1 VRLHIVIIIGI
12 DKNHR
17 CEPIINQFLQNMEDQ
32 KAKEFHENH
41 TGRFGKDFIR
51 EFIYGGID
59 GGVTT
64 FAVVAGATGAHFD
77 SVVII
82 ILGLANLVAD
92 GFSMSVGSYL
102 SVKSQFEKYR
112 KYQQYERWGIENIP
126 ETERRE
132 IRSVY
137 YDKGLRGKLLEKV
150 VEVIT
155 SDKEVWVE
163 EMMQGEFKMTPEK
176 NPPFKAGII
185 TFVSFILIGAIPLL
199 PFIIPEFSQWIGIT
213 PFVLTC
219 ILTGLAFVIIG
230 FTKSYINETSLSWAV
245 FETLLLGAVAA
256 VIAYFAGYFLESL
269 IVN

>member
-1 VRLHIVIIIGI
+1 MRLHIVIIIGT

-17 CEPIINQFLQNMEDQ
+17 CEPIINQYLQNMEDQ
-32 KAKEFHENH
+32 KAREFHDNH
-41 TGRFGKDFIR
+41 TGKSGKDFIR

-77 SVVII
+77 NVVII

-112 KYQQYERWGIENIP
+112 KFQQYERWGIENMP
-126 ETERRE
+126 ETERKE
-132 IRSVY
+132 IRSIY
-137 YDKGLRGKLLEKV
+137 FDKGLRGKLLERV

-163 EMMQGEFKMTPEK
+163 EMMQGEFQMTPEK
-176 NPPFKAGII
+176 NSPFKAGIV

-199 PFIIPEFSQWIGIT
+199 PFIIPESGQLIGVAPFS
-213 PFVLTC
+213 LTC
-219 ILTGLAFVIIG
+219 ILTGLAFIIIG

-256 VIAYFAGYFLESL
+256 VIAYFAGYFLESF